1 MATTKGEDLYQRIT
15 KHIVKT
21 IEDGLVAGDYRMPWN
36 PKLCGGSS
44 ISIPHNPVGHYGYRG
59 INILSL
65 WACQQENSYA
75 TPEWATFRQWQTVG
89 AQVRKGEKGSLTVF
103 FKAADSSCSAAEN
116 DDQQTRRHFI
126 TKAAY
131 VFNVAQVDGYEPPP
145 PPILTPIDRH
155 HAADMFIRASTATIH
170 HDSDHASY
178 IPSRDEIHLPPEGA
192 FFDTHSYYG
201 VALHEL
207 VHWSGHPS
215 RCARDLRNRFGSEAY
230 AAEELIAEIGS
241 AFLCAEIGI
250 SPEPRIDHARYID
263 SWLKVLKSDKR
274 AIFTAAAKASHAVT
288 YLNGL
293 VEKAKNQ
300 DVSGRSMNGHLHD
313 DDVIRNHE

>member
-1 MATTKGEDLYQRIT
+1 MGATKGNDLYQHIT
-15 KHIVKT
+15 KHIVNA

-36 PKLCGGSS
+36 PKLCIGSS

-75 TPEWATFRQWQTVG
+75 TPEWATFHQWQTVG

-145 PPILTPIDRH
+145 SPILTPIDRN
-155 HAADMFIRASTATIH
+155 HAADMFIRASAATIY

-192 FFDTHSYYG
+192 FFDTHGYYG

-207 VHWSGHPS
+207 VHWTGHPS

-293 VEKAKNQ
+293 VEKTKNQ
-300 DVSGRSMNGHLHD
+300 DVSGRSTNGQFHD
-313 DDVIRNHE
+313 DDAMLNHE